1 MKKLEKWLDRQTGTV
16 WFACFLNIAV
26 LAAML
31 LLLYP
36 AFETNDDISVAMVAN
51 GSWGTGNAHIIC
63 QNYLLGVWYTALYHI
78 GHGRIPWYGI
88 SQYVFL
94 CMAMSVV
101 TYVLF
106 QRLKKEQAYLLNGIL
121 LIYFGYECYIRIQFS
136 KTAGVLLAA
145 GAFLLFY
152 ELEKE
157 KASWYGIL
165 TGIFLGVTGSL
176 YRFKEAAVCCLLI
189 AGIGVYFL
197 LDAGRWGAQKKKKLL
212 IMSGSFGMMG
222 ILMLGCEILDRQ
234 IYASSPGWAFFTKYN
249 DCRSDLTDYSLPDY
263 ETDRALYDE
272 LGITETA
279 YGLLKEGLNFYD
291 TDVFSLDHMETLD
304 AARPKNSLSKA
315 LVINFLKE
323 YPIGYVGIPVFM
335 GFLIFV
341 FIWVGWGDHRWKVWL
356 TAGYEILVMGMID
369 FYLYYQGRYLKNRVE
384 VALWF
389 SISLVVIWF
398 CHGRKLQ
405 ISRRTALVAVA
416 CILIA
421 NQYTWKNRWG
431 FLNVQKEI
439 DKEYLRGIYQDA
451 KDLDPDGLILAKI
464 PTISYTMYDV
474 LDSVPQ
480 GTFENIIWLGGWE
493 MQNPIWIEKLKEYG
507 ITNPYRDLIN
517 NEHVYLVDDNIK
529 VTLKYIRE
537 YYAEDVEA
545 QRLQDNGRWQVYQLK
560 ADSLRK

>member
-1 MKKLEKWLDRQTGTV
+1 
-16 WFACFLNIAV
+16 
-26 LAAML
+26 ML
-31 LLLYP
+31 LLLRP
-36 AFETNDDISVAMVAN
+36 AFETNDDISVSMVAN

-63 QNYLLGVWYTALYHI
+63 QNYLLGVWYTVLYHI
-78 GHGRIPWYGI
+78 GHGSIPWYGI

-94 CMAMSVV
+94 CMAMSAV

-106 QRLKKEQAYLLNGIL
+106 QRLKKEQAFLINGIL
-121 LIYFGYECYIRIQFS
+121 LIYFGYECYIRIQYS

-157 KASWYGIL
+157 KATWYGIL
-165 TGIFLGVTGSL
+165 LGIFLGVTGSL
-176 YRFKEAAVCCLLI
+176 YRFEEAAICCLLI
-189 AGIGVYFL
+189 AGIGLYFL
-197 LDAGRWGAQKKKKLL
+197 LDAGRWGRQKKKKLFL
-212 IMSGSFGMMG
+212 MFGSFGMMG
-222 ILMLGCEILDRQ
+222 ALMLGCEILDRQ
-234 IYASSPGWAFFTKYN
+234 IYASSPKWAFFAKYN

-304 AARPKNSLSKA
+304 AARPKNNLSKA
-315 LVINFLKE
+315 LVMNFLKE
-323 YPIGYVGIPVFM
+323 YPIGYAGIPVFL
-335 GFLIFV
+335 GFLTFV
-341 FIWVGWGDHRWKVWL
+341 FLWICWGEHRWKVWL
-356 TAGYEILVMGMID
+356 TAGYEILAMGLID

-398 CHGRKLQ
+398 CHARKLQ
-405 ISRRTALVAVA
+405 ITRRAALLAVA

-421 NQYTWKNRWG
+421 NQSTWKNRWSV
-431 FLNVQKEI
+431 LTVQKEI

-464 PTISYTMYDV
+464 PTITYTMYDV

-493 MQNPIWIEKLKEYG
+493 MQNPIWIEKLAEYG

-529 VTLKYIRE
+529 LTLKYIRE

-545 QRLQDNGRWQVYQLK
+545 EQLQDNGRWQVYQLK
-560 ADSLRK
+560 ADSLK